1 MVTPRVAIRH
11 VFLSVAFVLLYLL
24 LNRPEIIVISRLGAV
39 IWYPAT
45 GLMLA
50 LLLGISPWYACLGV
64 VSGALAGVL
73 IYGQPL
79 TTFSETLGATGM
91 AGLYGAA
98 AYVLRGPLQIDPGLL
113 RRQDV
118 VRYVSV
124 TTAAAVASTGVGV
137 VCLVADHAIRWEEFW
152 PSAALWLLGD
162 EIGLLGVAPFLL
174 IYVFPWV
181 RQQLARGPSEHLGK
195 KRAARIQTASFWPLV
210 ECGSQICALL
220 LSVWIMFG
228 APFLHFRAFFLAFVP
243 IIWIAMRQGIQRVV
257 TGLLAL
263 NFGIVVALHFS
274 PPTPDLFPGYGLFM
288 FVISATGLIVG
299 AAVTE
304 RHRLAVDLLERTAEL
319 LDANSQLIAA
329 KYKAEEA
336 SRIKGEFLANMSHEI
351 RTPVNGII
359 GMTELTLG
367 TQLTGEQRGYLMMLK
382 SSGDSLLCVINDI
395 LDFSKVE
402 SGKLELDPVEFHLR
416 DVVGEALRGFAL
428 QADEKGLELGYF
440 VDPGVPDCVVG
451 DSGRLRQVLLNLV
464 GNAIKFT
471 PQGEVI
477 VRVNLDDDADRELT
491 LHFTVADTGIGIA
504 AEKHALVFEAFA
516 QADGSTTRNYGG
528 TGLGLAI
535 SSRLTGLMGGRIWLE
550 SSLGEGSTF
559 HFTIPLRVA
568 EGDPGPISKTQGATL
583 SDMPVLIVD
592 DSATNRQILLETT
605 RSWGM
610 RPVAVERGSA
620 ALETLDHAEAQDA
633 AYRLAIIDSRMP
645 GIDGFQLAERIM
657 EDSHRRIA
665 IVMMVTHG
673 QRAHV
678 ERCRRN
684 AIAVCLLKPFG
695 PSELLS
701 AILTALG
708 HTATEETLRLA
719 NSAQPIAGPRQLRIL
734 VAEDNL
740 VNQRLV
746 IRMLENM
753 GHLSTLAQN
762 GREVLRMLE
771 SETFDLV
778 LMDVQM
784 PEMDGL
790 TATRKIREMATQ
802 EKSRVPIIAM
812 TAHAIKGDRERCLEA
827 GMDSYISKPM
837 TSQGI
842 AAAIAEVV
850 DVKDQGNV
858 ATRTPLVEVS
868 SSTWNCN
875 AVLERID
882 GDESLLHEL
891 LTIFLEESPKQ
902 LNSLQ
907 LAIESRNLE
916 EVERTAHSMKGEL
929 GYLGLANAAQTAKD
943 LERLGHEGNLQPV
956 AGLLVALK
964 TEVSAV
970 SKVMRG
976 VLDKNQEGD
985 RESGSASQPFGHF

>member
-1 MVTPRVAIRH
+1 MFPPRVAIRH
-11 VFLSVAFVLLYLL
+11 GLLSVTFVLLYLL
-24 LNRPEIIVISRLGAV
+24 LNRPEIIVISHLGAV

-50 LLLGISPWYACLGV
+50 LLLGVSPWYACLGV

-79 TTFSETLGATGM
+79 TTFSETLGAIGM
-91 AGLYGAA
+91 AGFYGAA
-98 AYVLRGPLQIDPGLL
+98 AYVLRGPLRIDLDL
-113 RRQDV
+113 HRRQDV
-118 VRYVSV
+118 VRYVSI

-137 VCLVADHAIRWEEFW
+137 LCLVADHAIRGEEFW
-152 PSAALWLLGD
+152 PSASLWLLGD

-174 IYVFPWV
+174 IYVFPFV
-181 RQQLARGPSEHLGK
+181 RQHLAGGPSERSGNK
-195 KRAARIQTASFWPLV
+195 KVARIQTGSFWPLV
-210 ECGSQICALL
+210 ECGSQTCALL

-243 IIWIAMRQGIQRVV
+243 IIWIAMRQGIRRVV

-274 PPTPDLFPGYGLFM
+274 PPTPALFPEYGLFM
-288 FVISATGLIVG
+288 FVVSATGLIVG
-299 AAVTE
+299 SAVTE
-304 RHRLAVDLLERTAEL
+304 RHRLAVELLERTAEL
-319 LDANSQLIAA
+319 LDANTQMIAA
-329 KYKAEEA
+329 RYKAEEA

-359 GMTELTLG
+359 GITELTLD
-367 TQLTGEQRGYLMMLK
+367 TELTGEQRGYLMMLK
-382 SSGDSLLCVINDI
+382 SSGDSLLGVINDI

-428 QADEKGLELGYF
+428 QADEKGLELAYCI
-440 VDPGVPDCVVG
+440 DPKVPDCVVG

-477 VRVNLDDDADRELT
+477 VRVKLDDSADRELT
-491 LHFTVADTGIGIA
+491 LHFSVADTGIGIA
-504 AEKHALVFEAFA
+504 AEKHALIFEAFA

-559 HFTIPLRVA
+559 HFTIPLKVA
-568 EGDPGPISKTQGATL
+568 EAGRGPGSETQEATV
-583 SDMPVLIVD
+583 SDMPVLVID
-592 DSATNRQILLETT
+592 NNASNRQILLETT

-610 RPVAVERGSA
+610 RPLAVEGA
-620 ALETLDHAEAQDA
+620 TEALEALDHAEAQSA
-633 AYRLAIIDSRMP
+633 GYRLAIIDSRMP
-645 GIDGFQLAERIM
+645 GIDGFQLAERMM
-657 EDSHRRIA
+657 EHSRRQIA
-665 IVMMVTHG
+665 IVMMVTAG
-673 QRAHV
+673 QHAQV
-678 ERCRRN
+678 EHCRRN
-684 AIAVCLLKPFG
+684 AMAVCLSKPFG

-701 AILTALG
+701 AMLTALG
-708 HTATEETLRLA
+708 RTATDETLRLA
-719 NSAQPIAGPRQLRIL
+719 NCAQAIEGSRQLRIL

-740 VNQRLV
+740 VNQKLV
-746 IRMLENM
+746 MRMLEKM

-762 GREVLRMLE
+762 GREVLRMLANE
-771 SETFDLV
+771 RFDLV

-790 TATRKIREMATQ
+790 TATRKIREMETQ
-802 EKSRVPIIAM
+802 TKSHIPIVAM

-837 TSQGI
+837 TSQAI
-842 AAAIAEVV
+842 VAAMAEVV
-850 DVKDQGNV
+850 PVRTKDNV
-858 ATRTPLVEVS
+858 LTRTPLVQVPP
-868 SSTWNCN
+868 STWNCST
-875 AVLERID
+875 VLERID

-891 LTIFLEESPKQ
+891 LTIFLDESPRQ
-902 LNSLQ
+902 LSTLQ
-907 LAIESRNLE
+907 QAIETNNPE
-916 EVERTAHSMKGEL
+916 ETERTAHSMKGEL
-929 GYLGLANAAQTAKD
+929 GYLGLAHAAEISRTLEHLGRQRD
-943 LERLGHEGNLQPV
+943 LQSAPE
-956 AGLLVALK
+956 LLVSLK
-964 TEVSAV
+964 TEISGA

-976 VLDKNQEGD
+976 MLDTDHED
-985 RESGSASQPFGHF
+985 L